1 MGIMTCDGNFQ
12 PAPIPGREPS
22 VCAFNYCGPGAVNS
36 TGASG
41 VIRGLGSA
49 SVSTN
54 QLSMEASNL
63 PTSSFG
69 FFLTSQQQSLIPMPG
84 GSQGNLCLNG
94 SSIHRYVQSVLTS
107 GSAGAFGLSLDLTDV
122 PGHGA
127 ILAGETWN
135 FQAWFRDNNPGP
147 TSNFTDAV
155 AVTFS

>member
-1 MGIMTCDGNFQ
+1 
-12 PAPIPGREPS
+12 
-22 VCAFNYCGPGAVNS
+22 AVNS

-84 GSQGNLCLNG
+84 GSQGNLCLG
-94 SSIHRYVQSVLTS
+94 GAIGRYVGPGQILNSGAS
-107 GSAGAFGLSLDLTDV
+107 GSFTLPIDLTQIPQPTGFV
-122 PGHGA
+122 TGA
-127 ILAGETWN
+127 VGEAWN
-135 FQAWFRDNNPGP
+135 FQAWHRDSAGGTA
-147 TSNFTDAV
+147 TSNFTDGV
-155 AVTFS
+155 EVTLTL